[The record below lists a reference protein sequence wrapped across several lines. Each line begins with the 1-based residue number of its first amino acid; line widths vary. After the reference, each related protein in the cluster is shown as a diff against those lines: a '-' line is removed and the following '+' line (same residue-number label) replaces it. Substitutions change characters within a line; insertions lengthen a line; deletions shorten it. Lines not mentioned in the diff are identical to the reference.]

1 MSRQRA
7 SARSRPPHRCHGRGL
22 TRYPPCKRLW
32 TVSVHRTFTVC
43 SQTSKGRTTPT
54 RLRRSAPQTAASRS
68 AEAVRSAANRPP
80 SHLVSSPPPPPD
92 PARAVLRSLRDHP
105 HHDTVG
111 EVAAHTGGAASDV
124 ARALRELRDAHMVQE
139 ADGHW
144 QLT

>member
-1 MSRQRA
+1 
-7 SARSRPPHRCHGRGL
+7 
-22 TRYPPCKRLW
+22 
-32 TVSVHRTFTVC
+32 
-43 SQTSKGRTTPT
+43 
-54 RLRRSAPQTAASRS
+54 
-68 AEAVRSAANRPP
+68 
-80 SHLVSSPPPPPD
+80 VSSPPPPPD

-144 QLT
+144 QLTNSGWRAARELERGSKPG